1 MLKKLLMNLV
11 MNNDKLNEL
20 NLLRQEVQLSR
31 QEIKNLAVETED

>member
-1 MLKKLLMNLV
+1 MNLV